1 MDKTTKT
8 LKRLC
13 KVVDILKGQ
22 SKKLL
27 EIQEQTYSTDIEY
40 VNAQEGIKG
49 VAESILKIMEK
60 ILEKSEKND

>member
-27 EIQEQTYSTDIEY
+27 EIQEQTYSTDAEY
-40 VNAQEGIKG
+40 VDAQAGIKG